1 MTRPDP
7 DRTPSDEDL
16 LRELGIALEE
26 SEPLPPEAVAFATG
40 AFVWRDMEI
49 ELAELLHDSALE
61 EAVVL
66 RDDVCLRILVL
77 QSGDVTLDIEHG
89 SDRLVGAVSPAGR
102 YRVEIREA
110 GPDSPPSAT
119 SVVTDENGM
128 FELQAEIRG
137 AVRFFVSDDSGEAS
151 ILSPWITL

>member
-7 DRTPSDEDL
+7 DRTPSDDDL
-16 LRELGIALEE
+16 LRVLGVVLEE
-26 SEPLPPEAVAFATG
+26 AEPVPPEAVGFATG
-40 AFVWRDMEI
+40 AFAWRDMEI

-89 SDRLVGAVSPAGR
+89 SDRLAGAVSPAGR

-110 GPDSPPSAT
+110 GPASLPSAT
-119 SVVTDENGM
+119 SVLTDENGM
-128 FELQAEIRG
+128 FEVDEEIRG
-137 AVRFFVSDDSGEAS
+137 TVRFFVSDATGDAA
-151 ILSPWITL
+151 IVSPWITL